1 MTIKVRVILGLL
13 LTIAIMAGSTIPYV
27 TSKMNDNAEQAYLD
41 ASGEQLQIMGSYIE
55 EFIGEAERNLAV
67 LAANEMLIN
76 AEGLFPSYVNKTSE
90 TLYKR
95 SDLGPEAAR
104 AIRPIVRLAEVN
116 PSYAEIYV
124 GYPDGSYGTSMKEGP
139 VPGGYNSS
147 KRPWYV
153 GRMNS
158 DKDVGLADSY
168 LSITGELV
176 LAVTHSMRGP
186 NGEIKGILGADVS
199 LKGLSDKFATLNFGS
214 TGYFMLIE
222 NTGRI
227 LCDPRDK
234 ELTGKIIG
242 KEVKDPGLEQM
253 FKAKDGLVLTRIK
266 DVPVRANVF
275 TTRFGWKIAVIQDES
290 EIFASA
296 NEAIRSVS
304 VIYGIVTVIMLVV
317 AWGIVRSINRPL
329 RLIVIEA
336 DKIAQGD
343 LNVHLEPRDFYGEL
357 AELRHSLLNMVTNL
371 QNMIE
376 TAQQKSKEA
385 EEQALVAKAAT
396 EQAEAARQQAES
408 ARRDGMLAAASQLEE
423 VVSIISSASN
433 ELSARIDQSSHIS
446 TESATRL
453 GEAATAMN
461 QMNATVR
468 EVAGN
473 ASSASTM
480 SDETRGNAE
489 NGAQIVLQA
498 LKSIDQVHSVSME
511 LKDDMSQLN
520 EHAQAINRIMG
531 VISDIAD
538 QTNLL
543 ALNAAIEA
551 ARAGDA
557 GRGFAV
563 VADEVRKLA
572 EKTMASTQDVGN
584 AIKAIQESTAKSV
597 GGMDKALAEVETAT
611 GFARQSGEALRQ
623 IVQNVETT
631 ADQVRAIA
639 TASEE
644 QSAASE
650 EINESILQVNDMS
663 GQTAQAMSEANH
675 AVNELAQQARRL
687 SALIENMKKA

>member
-1 MTIKVRVILGLL
+1 
-13 LTIAIMAGSTIPYV
+13 
-27 TSKMNDNAEQAYLD
+27 
-41 ASGEQLQIMGSYIE
+41 
-55 EFIGEAERNLAV
+55 
-67 LAANEMLIN
+67 
-76 AEGLFPSYVNKTSE
+76 
-90 TLYKR
+90 
-95 SDLGPEAAR
+95 
-104 AIRPIVRLAEVN
+104 
-116 PSYAEIYV
+116 
-124 GYPDGSYGTSMKEGP
+124 
-139 VPGGYNSS
+139 
-147 KRPWYV
+147 
-153 GRMNS
+153 
-158 DKDVGLADSY
+158 
-168 LSITGELV
+168 
-176 LAVTHSMRGP
+176 
-186 NGEIKGILGADVS
+186 
-199 LKGLSDKFATLNFGS
+199 
-214 TGYFMLIE
+214 MLIE

-242 KEVKDPGLEQM
+242 KEVKDPGLEHL

-266 DVPVRANVF
+266 DVAVRANVL

-304 VIYGIVTVIMLVV
+304 IIYGLVTVIMMVV

-329 RLIVIEA
+329 RLIVVEA

-343 LNVHLEPRDFYGEL
+343 LNVRLEPRDFYGEL
-357 AELRHSLLNMVTNL
+357 AELRHSLLNMVSNL
-371 QNMIE
+371 QNMIA

-385 EEQALVAKAAT
+385 EDQTLLAKAAT
-396 EQAEAARQQAES
+396 EQAEAARHQAES

-446 TESATRL
+446 TESASRL

-468 EVAGN
+468 EVASN

-511 LKDDMSQLN
+511 LKDDMAQLN

-597 GGMDKALAEVETAT
+597 GGMDKALVEVETAT

-650 EINESILQVNDMS
+650 EINESIVQVNDMS
-663 GQTAQAMSEANH
+663 GQTAQAMGEAAH
-675 AVNELAQQARRL
+675 AVNDLAQQARRL
-687 SALIENMKKA
+687 SELIENMKKASWRSHTEIM